1 MMDKKLTAVEKIKEK
16 PRGWANLQ
24 KQLEE
29 VRNESFKQGF
39 WAGENSKHKSDL
51 QQELDFLEDK
61 RIILDTS
68 EFNGTDAEIVREEIE
83 ERINLIKKELEN
95 LENG

>member
-1 MMDKKLTAVEKIKEK
+1 MTTAEKIKEK

-51 QQELDFLEDK
+51 QQELSFLEK
-61 RIILDTS
+61 LGGGLIIENHPERYVCLD
-68 EFNGTDAEIVREEIE
+68 ELRKK
-83 ERINLIKKELEN
+83 INLIKKELE
-95 LENG
+95 ENGK